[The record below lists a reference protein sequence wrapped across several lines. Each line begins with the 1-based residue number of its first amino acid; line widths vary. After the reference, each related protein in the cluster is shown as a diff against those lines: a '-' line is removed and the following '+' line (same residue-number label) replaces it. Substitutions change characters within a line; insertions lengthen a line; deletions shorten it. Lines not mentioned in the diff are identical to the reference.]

1 MGRSHTRS
9 IEHLPRRIGR
19 IRRWSQN
26 SNGYGSWEDIILY
39 EQRDDGSEE
48 TMCTVNETRL
58 HLRRGG
64 LLRFFGKLVPHMRRK
79 RVANAMRSSKLYRQ
93 YYFGPGKIYLEPR
106 VHVLLSSKAK
116 QHNLPEDK
124 NANVEEEDMKKSVCN
139 PGYIYHGVKMKAQP
153 LSLVPEVSSF
163 ALDLANFYRITEW
176 NIGVDMLIYR
186 SGDDGISWHADDT
199 QAESIIL
206 CTVIESQSGPRP
218 VKIRPKI
225 GSGPREDGDE
235 EIELYVDEGDA
246 YEMDGKR
253 IHLWIY
259 RLLFF

>member
-1 MGRSHTRS
+1 
-9 IEHLPRRIGR
+9 
-19 IRRWSQN
+19 
-26 SNGYGSWEDIILY
+26 
-39 EQRDDGSEE
+39 
-48 TMCTVNETRL
+48 
-58 HLRRGG
+58 
-64 LLRFFGKLVPHMRRK
+64 
-79 RVANAMRSSKLYRQ
+79 
-93 YYFGPGKIYLEPR
+93 
-106 VHVLLSSKAK
+106 
-116 QHNLPEDK
+116 
-124 NANVEEEDMKKSVCN
+124 
-139 PGYIYHGVKMKAQP
+139 
-153 LSLVPEVSSF
+153 
-163 ALDLANFYRITEW
+163 
-176 NIGVDMLIYR
+176 MLIYR

-259 RLLFF
+259 PLLFF